1 MAKSLKINDLYHWSV
16 TNGYFP
22 EAYVMPPCYIVTKH
36 PEKMIYFYK
45 WSKKNF
51 KPPITQ
57 CLEVHFPKTDLTD
70 RTFGI
75 IDPFVHNDIAYH
87 ISRNWKTIVDI
98 LIPEDSIVASY
109 SFPIPIGSKNHGR
122 IGHLRSGRMI
132 YEFIDMTEDDLPS
145 VAYRY
150 NYIVRSDVKN
160 FYPSIYTHSIAWAIH
175 GKKKI
180 RKGGNR
186 YDYTLLGNRLD
197 KLFQNAND
205 GRTNGLPIGPV
216 VSDIVAEAIL
226 SSVDRVFSKLVKDAL
241 IDCEAVRF
249 KDDYRILVK
258 SYEDAKKVV
267 KYLQKAF
274 GAYHLELS
282 EEKTRIDS
290 LPNGLY
296 REWVSKYHAVHPRK
310 RSKYS
315 WKQFRELY
323 LAVLKIDREH
333 PGTGVIDR
341 FLADIV
347 SKKGHLKIKLNEKN
361 LEKIISMLLMLGDLR
376 VKAFPKILAIV
387 ESVLRSHIGK
397 IHKDRIIGYL
407 SEFLEKLSLEEE
419 RNKYLIAWLS
429 YFFVSNGYEKRLKF
443 KPKYKDPIIRAIM
456 SNRPGKRFKKN
467 EFVLFEGCRKSA
479 KRVTM
484 LQHLEVFASP
494 PKNG

>member
-1 MAKSLKINDLYHWSV
+1 
-16 TNGYFP
+16 
-22 EAYVMPPCYIVTKH
+22 
-36 PEKMIYFYK
+36 
-45 WSKKNF
+45 
-51 KPPITQ
+51 
-57 CLEVHFPKTDLTD
+57 
-70 RTFGI
+70 
-75 IDPFVHNDIAYH
+75 
-87 ISRNWKTIVDI
+87 
-98 LIPEDSIVASY
+98 
-109 SFPIPIGSKNHGR
+109 
-122 IGHLRSGRMI
+122 MI